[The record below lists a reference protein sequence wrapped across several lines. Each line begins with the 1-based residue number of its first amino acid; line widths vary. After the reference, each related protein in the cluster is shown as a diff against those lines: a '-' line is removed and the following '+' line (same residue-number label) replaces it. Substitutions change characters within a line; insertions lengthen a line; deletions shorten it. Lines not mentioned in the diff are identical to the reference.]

1 MGANGTALRDARHMW
16 KSGDSGPGSA
26 KPMPAKDR
34 RSMGV
39 RRISGVD
46 SRDDVEDPDALR
58 RVGVRGP
65 TAKDASCP
73 NK

>member
-1 MGANGTALRDARHMW
+1 MW
-16 KSGDSGPGSA
+16 KSGVSGPGSA
-26 KPMPAKDR
+26 KPKPAKDR

-39 RRISGVD
+39 CRTSGVD
-46 SRDDVEDPDALR
+46 SRDDVDDSDTFR

-65 TAKDASCP
+65 TAMDANCP

>member
-1 MGANGTALRDARHMW
+1 MW

-26 KPMPAKDR
+26 KPMPAKER

-39 RRISGVD
+39 RRTSGED
-46 SRDDVEDPDALR
+46 SRDDVEDSDAVR

-65 TAKDASCP
+65 TAKDVNCP

>member
-1 MGANGTALRDARHMW
+1 MW
-16 KSGDSGPGSA
+16 KSGVSGPGSA
-26 KPMPAKDR
+26 KPRPAKDR

-39 RRISGVD
+39 RSTSGVD
-46 SRDDVEDPDALR
+46 SREDVDDSDALR

-65 TAKDASCP
+65 TAKDANCP